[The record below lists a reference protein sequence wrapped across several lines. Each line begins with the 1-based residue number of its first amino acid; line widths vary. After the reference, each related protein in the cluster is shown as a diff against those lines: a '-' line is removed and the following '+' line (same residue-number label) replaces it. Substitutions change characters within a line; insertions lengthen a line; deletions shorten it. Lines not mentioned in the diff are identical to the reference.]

1 MRKLMVAAAIAALA
15 LAGGA
20 QAQQQAAIGGLV
32 CTGKAVSVRFVA
44 IKPGQA
50 ALYAKAV
57 ADHQAWYA
65 THHNKTVVASVQVAS
80 YKGGKAAFD
89 SSSAVSIVTYDTASQ
104 PAHDAAYDAFV
115 KEYKDSSS
123 ITEERRGC
131 MK

>member
-1 MRKLMVAAAIAALA
+1 MRKWMVAAAMTAAA
-15 LAGGA
+15 LAGGV
-20 QAQQQAAIGGLV
+20 QAQQQAATGGLT
-32 CTGKAVSVRFVA
+32 CTGKLVSVRFVT

-65 THHNKTVVASVQVAS
+65 AHHNKTVVASVRVATF
-80 YKGGKAAFD
+80 KGGKATFD
-89 SSSAVSIVTYDTASQ
+89 DSSAVSIVTYDTAPQ

-115 KEYKDSSS
+115 KEYRDSSS
-123 ITEERRGC
+123 IAEERRGC